1 VILLSLAPPPRYKRL
16 RLFQLA
22 FAPPTV
28 ASRTAPPSLWCPAF
42 PCPVLYRDYDSRG
55 TERAEGD
62 EQMGM
67 GRSASGGEFDLSNPV
82 NSFVDVV
89 RRVVLQPVRFFA
101 GLPRS
106 GTLLNPLVF
115 ALVCILI
122 SAILSG
128 LLVLVGVQ
136 QNPGFNPNPQNAIP
150 STFAPTSAL
159 ASILF
164 APIGG
169 TIGLF
174 VAAAIQQLLVRLI
187 VGENNSGFASTFRVA
202 SYTQVTGLVNWVPI
216 VGPLVALYGLYLS
229 ILGIREV
236 HGTTMGK
243 AALVVL
249 IPFAVVLV
257 VALIVLAW
265 VGFTIFNQR

>member
-1 VILLSLAPPPRYKRL
+1 
-16 RLFQLA
+16 
-22 FAPPTV
+22 
-28 ASRTAPPSLWCPAF
+28 
-42 PCPVLYRDYDSRG
+42 
-55 TERAEGD
+55 
-62 EQMGM
+62 MGM

-136 QNPGFNPNPQNAIP
+136 QNPGLNPNPQNAIP

-174 VAAAIQQLLVRLI
+174 VVAAIQQLLVRLI

-257 VALIVLAW
+257 VAVIVLAW